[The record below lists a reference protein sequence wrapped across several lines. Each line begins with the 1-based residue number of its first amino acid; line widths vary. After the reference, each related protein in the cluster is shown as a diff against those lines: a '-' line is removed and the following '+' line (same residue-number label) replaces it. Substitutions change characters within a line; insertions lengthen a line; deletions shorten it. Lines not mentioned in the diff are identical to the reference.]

1 MKILALDNVY
11 CEENFYELQYNELKK
26 EFWRHDLNDLYTLID
41 ALQGHRENLDNTD
54 NRYKENNKRVLQEG
68 TGKYITVHKILGIE
82 VYMVTELLDN
92 RELITKILLHYN

>member
-11 CEENFYELQYNELKK
+11 CEESFYELQYNKFKK

-54 NRYKENNKRVLQEG
+54 NRYKENNKRVLEEG
-68 TGKYITVHKILGIE
+68 TGKYITVHNILDLE
-82 VYMVTELLDN
+82 VYIVTELLEF
-92 RELITKILLHYN
+92 RELTTIVLLAN